1 MRKLLLLLLFVG
13 SAYGQGQTINFPA
26 PIYWD
31 ANTEPDVLDY
41 GVYRSTTP
49 CTDPNPSPVTCLNF
63 SQQAAVVQGPDPR
76 QWTEPG
82 PITFV
87 QDYYYRITARN
98 TSGNESLFSNE
109 LNLRWLNP
117 NAPGAPGDLRSLEQG
132 ANMRLD
138 WDDNEHVAVWKVYKS
153 MDEAKQGA
161 LLAHTSVSEY
171 KDTNPGRVGPR
182 WYNITAVNDDGDE
195 SPATGPVIYVGK

>member
-1 MRKLLLLLLFVG
+1 MRKLLLFLLFVG
-13 SAYGQGQTINFPA
+13 TAYGQETVNFPA

-41 GVYRSTTP
+41 GVYRSDTP
-49 CTDPNPSPVTCLNF
+49 CTDPNPSPVTCQNF
-63 SQQAAVVQGPDPR
+63 VQQAAVVQGTDPR

-82 PITFV
+82 PIIFV

-117 NAPGAPGDLRSLEQG
+117 NAPGAPGDLRSQEQG
-132 ANMRLD
+132 ANMWLD
-138 WDDNEHVAVWKVYKS
+138 WDDNEHVAVWRVYKS
-153 MDEAKQGA
+153 MAEDKQGA
-161 LLAHTSVSEY
+161 LLAHTGVSDY
-171 KDTNPGRVGPR
+171 KDTNPGRRGPR
-182 WYNITAVNDDGDE
+182 WYNVTAVDDDGNE
-195 SPATGPVIYVGK
+195 SPTTGPVIYVGKQ

>member
-1 MRKLLLLLLFVG
+1 MRKLLLFLLFVG
-13 SAYGQGQTINFPA
+13 TAYGQETVNFPA

-41 GVYRSTTP
+41 GVYRSDTP
-49 CTDPNPSPVTCLNF
+49 CTDPNPSPVTCLSF
-63 SQQAAVVQGPDPR
+63 VQQAAVVQGTDPR

-82 PITFV
+82 PIVFV

-138 WDDNEHVAVWKVYKS
+138 WDDNEHVAVWRVYKS
-153 MDEAKQGA
+153 MAEDKQGA

-171 KDTNPGRVGPR
+171 RDTNPGRVGPR
-182 WYNITAVNDDGDE
+182 WYNVTAVSDDGDE
-195 SPATGPVIYVGK
+195 SPTAGPVIYVGK